1 MVVHN
6 RSVDRHRAGGELRCP
21 RCDTENRE
29 GRRFCAECGAALPVA
44 CPQCGFVNSADEKF
58 CGGCGSA
65 VAAAKPAFGAVAAL
79 PSAAVGERRPVTILF
94 ADLANYTRLSSE
106 RDPEE
111 THRLLGSFFEVAD
124 AIVQRFGG
132 AIDKHIG
139 DNVMAI
145 FGAPLAHGD
154 DPERAVRAAF
164 AIHQA
169 MVALSLEIGVELAVH
184 CGVASGEVVAS
195 GLGSAHHRE
204 YTVTGDAVNL
214 AARLQGAAGSGET
227 LISDAVHQ
235 AVERSMTC
243 EDCGE
248 IAVKGIVKPVRIW
261 RAAALLAIRE
271 GGTSAFVGR
280 EADLDRLRL
289 MIADCR
295 ACGRGAVVHL
305 RGDAGIG
312 KTRLI
317 EQFCRLAEAEGYAC
331 HVGHVLDFGVGRDRD
346 AIRTIVASLL
356 ALAPGSAE
364 VERLRAAFGAEAEG
378 LIAAPQRGF
387 LNDLLDLPQ
396 HGELQ
401 VVYEAMDNAARNRGK
416 QQTVASLVEKLSARR
431 PLALVVEDIHWA
443 DRLALAYLAALAGAV
458 VAVPALLIM
467 TSRIEG
473 DPLDENWRAAAQGRS
488 IVTID
493 LAPLRHH
500 EALALAS
507 GFISTTNRFALRCIE
522 RAAGNPL
529 FLEQLLRNAEAGE
542 ESDVPPSIHSL
553 VVARMDRLAPRD
565 KASLQAASIVGQRF
579 ALDVVRALVGDET
592 ASVDSLLAH
601 NLVRP
606 VGEEYLFAHALI
618 RDGVYSSLTRTRRR
632 QLHRAAAEWYGRRDL
647 VLRAAHL
654 DRAEDDAAPRAYLEA
669 AVDQERAY
677 HQERALVLVQRGL
690 VLAKS
695 LADRH
700 DLAALGGELL
710 REAGQGRESLEA
722 YRRALDAAGD
732 EAERC
737 AALIGIAAAN
747 RLITRVDDALAA
759 LAEAEPTACARGDDR
774 SLAEI
779 HYYRGNLYF
788 ARGRIEECRAEHDAA
803 LAGAL
808 RAGDPEWE
816 ARAISGLADAA
827 YLQGR
832 MRTALGHFRR
842 CIALCDANGFG
853 RIAIANR
860 VMVGHSRAYLNEF
873 KDGLRDMHDGIE
885 AALRVGNRHA
895 EMFARQ
901 STGLLLTLCGDYAA
915 AALVQPLALEQA
927 RQLGARRY
935 EAIILAHQ
943 AEATLALNG
952 RDEARALAE
961 QAVALSRDTGAG
973 FCGPLALSVLARATD
988 DPSTRAAAL
997 REGAAIL
1004 AGGCV
1009 SHNHFW
1015 FHRNAIELALQGRD
1029 WDEIDR
1035 HADALAAYTQ
1045 AERLPFSD
1053 LLAAR
1058 GHVLAAFGRGAS
1070 GPDLAATLSRLRDEA
1085 LAAGI
1090 KMALP
1095 ALDAALSVA

>member
-1 MVVHN
+1 
-6 RSVDRHRAGGELRCP
+6 
-21 RCDTENRE
+21 
-29 GRRFCAECGAALPVA
+29 
-44 CPQCGFVNSADEKF
+44 
-58 CGGCGSA
+58 
-65 VAAAKPAFGAVAAL
+65 
-79 PSAAVGERRPVTILF
+79 
-94 ADLANYTRLSSE
+94 
-106 RDPEE
+106 
-111 THRLLGSFFEVAD
+111 
-124 AIVQRFGG
+124 
-132 AIDKHIG
+132 
-139 DNVMAI
+139 
-145 FGAPLAHGD
+145 
-154 DPERAVRAAF
+154 
-164 AIHQA
+164 
-169 MVALSLEIGVELAVH
+169 
-184 CGVASGEVVAS
+184 
-195 GLGSAHHRE
+195 
-204 YTVTGDAVNL
+204 
-214 AARLQGAAGSGET
+214 
-227 LISDAVHQ
+227 
-235 AVERSMTC
+235 
-243 EDCGE
+243 
-248 IAVKGIVKPVRIW
+248 
-261 RAAALLAIRE
+261 
-271 GGTSAFVGR
+271 
-280 EADLDRLRL
+280 
-289 MIADCR
+289 
-295 ACGRGAVVHL
+295 
-305 RGDAGIG
+305 
-312 KTRLI
+312 
-317 EQFCRLAEAEGYAC
+317 
-331 HVGHVLDFGVGRDRD
+331 
-346 AIRTIVASLL
+346 
-356 ALAPGSAE
+356 
-364 VERLRAAFGAEAEG
+364 
-378 LIAAPQRGF
+378 
-387 LNDLLDLPQ
+387 
-396 HGELQ
+396 
-401 VVYEAMDNAARNRGK
+401 MDNAARNRGK

-700 DLAALGGELL
+700 DLAALDGELL
-710 REAGQGRESLEA
+710 REAGQGRKSLEA

-737 AALIGIAAAN
+737 AALIGIAAAG
-747 RLITRVDDALAA
+747 RLTTRVDDALAA

-779 HYYRGNLYF
+779 HAIAATSISRAAGSRSAAPTSTLRSPERCAPVIPSGRRAPSAAWPTLPICKAACALRSVIF
-788 ARGRIEECRAEHDAA
+788 AAASRCATPMA
-803 LAGAL
+803 LAEIASREPRDGRSL
-808 RAGDPEWE
+808 SGLSQRVQGWSPGH
-816 ARAISGLADAA
+816 ARA
-827 YLQGR
+827 
-832 MRTALGHFRR
+832 
-842 CIALCDANGFG
+842 
-853 RIAIANR
+853 
-860 VMVGHSRAYLNEF
+860 
-873 KDGLRDMHDGIE
+873 DGIE

-1035 HADALAAYTQ
+1035 HADTRCLHA
-1045 AERLPFSD
+1045 
-1053 LLAAR
+1053 
-1058 GHVLAAFGRGAS
+1058 GR
-1070 GPDLAATLSRLRDEA
+1070 T
-1085 LAAGI
+1085 
-1090 KMALP
+1090 P
-1095 ALDAALSVA
+1095 AVF